1 MSRRITKRPRAKRDL
16 IDHFAYLAEHASIK
30 EARRF
35 LAAVDAG
42 LELLVGMPEMGS
54 GWQSSA
60 PRLRDVRRWIP
71 QGYKNY
77 LLLYRPT
84 RTGIELLHVYHSKRD
99 IPALLA
105 EDNGT
110 P

>member
-16 IDHFAYLAEHASIK
+16 IEHFAYLAEHASVE

-35 LAAVDAG
+35 LAAVDAA
-42 LELLVGMPEMGS
+42 LQLLVGMPKMGS
-54 GWQSSA
+54 QWHSPV

-71 QGYKNY
+71 QGYRNY

-105 EDNGT
+105 EENGT